1 MSKKF
6 FITTPI
12 YYTNDIPH
20 IGHAYASLIAD
31 FYSRQ
36 KRLLGYEVKFSTWV
50 DENSQKALQK
60 AEEKGMDIS
69 DYLDNMAYKHKNV
82 WENLDISYTD
92 FIRTTQE
99 DHKNLV
105 QEVLQESYENWDIYQ
120 WEYEGYYC
128 VWCEAFKKESDLTED
143 WLCPDHLK
151 KPDFIKEKNYFFKL
165 SKYQDDLLR
174 FYEENPSFVQP
185 NYRFNE
191 LINFVKEWLEDFSVS
206 RQTNKFGIPLPF
218 DNQQVTYVWYDALFN
233 YVTVCKNWDE
243 KFWPADFHV
252 VGKDIARF
260 HAIYWPAMLLSAW
273 YELPK
278 NVISTWFFTVDG
290 QKMSKSLW
298 NVVEPVNTV
307 QNYWRDALL
316 LYLLYDISIWRD
328 GDFGWERFFD
338 VYNNMLLWWWWNLV
352 SRVSKL
358 SQKNNINKVQ
368 FDMSIEKEFLDLA
381 KDLGYDEN
389 LFVNMFENWFDKNKI
404 DEYFDTVNINSFIRD
419 WYDIVQLAN
428 KFIEEK
434 KPWELL
440 KQDENQWK
448 QTLCF
453 LVYIIKNIAII
464 TSPFL
469 TEWFEK
475 TKQSLWTDLLDFDTS
490 ETINDVEERF
500 NSKSFDVNLSP
511 KFLYQKL

>member
-36 KRLLGYEVKFSTWV
+36 KRLLGYEVKFSTGV

-105 QEVLQESYENWDIYQ
+105 QEVLQESYENGDIYQ
-120 WEYEGYYC
+120 GEYEGYYC
-128 VWCEAFKKESDLTED
+128 VGCEAFKKESDLTED
-143 WLCPDHLK
+143 GLCPDHLK

-191 LINFVKEWLEDFSVS
+191 LINFVKEGLEDFSVS

-233 YVTVCKNWDE
+233 YVTVCKNGDE

-260 HAIYWPAMLLSAW
+260 HAIYWPAMLLSAG

-278 NVISTWFFTVDG
+278 NVISTGFFTVDG
-290 QKMSKSLW
+290 QKMSKSLG

-307 QNYWRDALL
+307 QNYGRDALL
-316 LYLLYDISIWRD
+316 LYLLYDISIGRD

-338 VYNNMLLWWWWNLV
+338 VYNNMLLGGWGNLV

-389 LFVNMFENWFDKNKI
+389 LFVNMFENGFDKNKI

-440 KQDENQWK
+440 KQDENQGK

-469 TEWFEK
+469 TEGFEK
-475 TKQSLWTDLLDFDTS
+475 TKQSLGTDLLDFDTS